1 MTIIVFILSS
11 LLAACN
17 RPVETRFIA
26 SPVPNV
32 SPAAIASP
40 ELSAIDSLMWQRP
53 DSALACLLPW
63 FDTCGDAKF
72 CVSTAYDRHYAHLL
86 LAELLYKNDYAQTN
100 RTELRQAVAYFDSL
114 AFALNDAHAPCAPL
128 FFLAARAHYINGV
141 GYYERDSLV
150 EACTEYLKALETM
163 EGRFADKALVGK
175 KARFMTYTYN
185 RLGDMFEEQLLADL
199 AIVCYKQSL
208 VYCRQDPTSIYGLS
222 KALYSIGIQ
231 LDVSGQSDSALHYY
245 NKALANL
252 PDNDNIHYRDI
263 MATKAVF
270 AYNHLG
276 IGADSIIDD
285 LKYITSLSTTES
297 ERITRFLTIG
307 NILYEEKRI
316 DPSLAYLTAVFNQQ
330 EDVQSQILA
339 AENLYNIFQMK
350 GDAEQASKYSAFLAE
365 FTMTEI
371 EKKGV
376 TSRINELFQDYLRQ
390 KKESQS
396 KDELKSAVKKAIV
409 TIVPVAVFAALVI
422 YIVLKHRSKRLLRRQ
437 RGQMEQEHKKKL
449 QLWQEEAD
457 KALEDNRQRQEKELR
472 KQQEEAR
479 IAQKRHEEEMESVR
493 IAHEMEQEALR
504 QSLLKQ
510 EEQVDILEKALVQ
523 QREDA
528 ELRRESFLNEEVC
541 LKINDSIRNIHI
553 TAREG
558 TRANV
563 VLSEEDAVS
572 LREAVLRHY
581 ANFESVLLSKYPKM
595 SQNDLRLCQLYLL
608 GLDER
613 QIAVLLCKTYSA
625 IKKRANVLK
634 ESMGITGSLSAYILQ
649 FWVLGE
655 VKDSP

>member
-1 MTIIVFILSS
+1 M
-11 LLAACN
+11 
-17 RPVETRFIA
+17 
-26 SPVPNV
+26 
-32 SPAAIASP
+32 
-40 ELSAIDSLMWQRP
+40 
-53 DSALACLLPW
+53 
-63 FDTCGDAKF
+63 
-72 CVSTAYDRHYAHLL
+72 
-86 LAELLYKNDYAQTN
+86 
-100 RTELRQAVAYFDSL
+100 
-114 AFALNDAHAPCAPL
+114 
-128 FFLAARAHYINGV
+128 
-141 GYYERDSLV
+141 GYYEADSLV

-163 EGRFADKALVGK
+163 EGHFAEKALVGK

-245 NKALANL
+245 NEALANL

-350 GDAEQASKYSAFLAE
+350 GDAEQASKYSAFLAGY
-365 FTMTEI
+365 TMTEI

-422 YIVLKHRSKRLLRRQ
+422 YIV
-437 RGQMEQEHKKKL
+437 
-449 QLWQEEAD
+449 
-457 KALEDNRQRQEKELR
+457 
-472 KQQEEAR
+472 
-479 IAQKRHEEEMESVR
+479 
-493 IAHEMEQEALR
+493 
-504 QSLLKQ
+504 
-510 EEQVDILEKALVQ
+510 
-523 QREDA
+523 
-528 ELRRESFLNEEVC
+528 
-541 LKINDSIRNIHI
+541 
-553 TAREG
+553 
-558 TRANV
+558 
-563 VLSEEDAVS
+563 
-572 LREAVLRHY
+572 
-581 ANFESVLLSKYPKM
+581 
-595 SQNDLRLCQLYLL
+595 
-608 GLDER
+608 
-613 QIAVLLCKTYSA
+613 
-625 IKKRANVLK
+625 
-634 ESMGITGSLSAYILQ
+634 
-649 FWVLGE
+649 
-655 VKDSP
+655 